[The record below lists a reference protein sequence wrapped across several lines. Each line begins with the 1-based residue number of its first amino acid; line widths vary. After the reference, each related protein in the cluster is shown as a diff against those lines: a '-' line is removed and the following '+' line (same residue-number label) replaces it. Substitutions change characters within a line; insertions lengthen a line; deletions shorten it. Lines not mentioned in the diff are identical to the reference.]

1 MASIAYQNVLCQT
14 QSPEPSATGPV
25 EPEDTLVRAFYPK
38 AKQMIVTG
46 DYLRRKWQPLCGP
59 RFYALI
65 KAIRGYCSYSIKE
78 GEALC
83 YPSEET
89 LARACGVTRRTII
102 NWLVRVRPGEEEKF
116 PGKKVGD
123 FCHQRHGDAL
133 QQFLRIVPQL
143 RYDRVGQRSVKAVH
157 HYFVRMDDPPI
168 PEDIP
173 LIWAKAREL
182 AITHLEAQAKARDQ
196 EARRQEIEARAA
208 WSASSSPEDCTYNN
222 GKNMRPQ
229 QWEKCAQDRLSSP
242 SPITPD
248 FHRSAPGEELR
259 SPAIGNTKGAVN
271 RPVNKEGDE
280 ENKASTASQSISTSA
295 TAQRSENQFR
305 RAAPLDEAAER
316 QRAEREQALSLAYE
330 AAGGVITS
338 LLEELGDTNTAG
350 GTRKVLSSLVAAG
363 VPAERMAN
371 LAYLARDRVRAFI
384 LRGGRILDTQVGFYI
399 TTLCN
404 LAKEAQRKEWNL
416 EQMAAADRRRHERA
430 IRLGAQCRAAQ
441 MTPQEA
447 AQRPERWTARKP
459 TPTEAEALV
468 LELGQQEATYAEA
481 QAQVRQVKEHRQ
493 AREARQQAI
502 QQQAQLFSR
511 LAQAEQAL
519 TMHPEGSLAWER
531 TQREKQEL
539 EQQIA
544 ALRQPGGVS
553 STAPAAPPETI
564 PHPLTQDRNEQE
576 YREAIHAWA
585 RARGWTVKHRV
596 YGGSQRDWQIGLM
609 GVRKAELRALAA
621 ELGI

>member
-14 QSPEPSATGPV
+14 QPPETSFTGTV
-25 EPEDTLVRAFYPK
+25 EPDDTLVRKFYPK

-65 KAIRGYCSYSIKE
+65 KAIRGYCSYTIKE

-133 QQFLRIVPQL
+133 QQFLRIVPKL
-143 RYDRVGQRSVKAVH
+143 RYDPVGQRSVKAVH
-157 HYFVRMDDPPI
+157 NYFVRMDDPPI

-182 AITHLEAQAKARDQ
+182 AIAHLEVQAKAREQ
-196 EARRQEIEARAA
+196 EGRHQEVEARTARAA
-208 WSASSSPEDCTYNN
+208 FSGPEDCTYNN
-222 GKNMRPQ
+222 VKNVLPQ
-229 QWEKCAQDRLSSP
+229 QCEKCALDRLFSP
-242 SPITPD
+242 PHITFD
-248 FHRSAPGEELR
+248 SHRSGPEEESR
-259 SPAIGNTKGAVN
+259 TSAIGNTRTVSIRQAD
-271 RPVNKEGDE
+271 KERDE
-280 ENKASTASQSISTSA
+280 ENAASAASKSTSNSV
-295 TAQRSENQFR
+295 TAQRLEDMFR
-305 RAAPLDEAAER
+305 HAAPLDEEAER
-316 QRAEREQALSLAYE
+316 QLEEREAALAVAAE
-330 AAGGVITS
+330 AAGGVIFS
-338 LLEELGDTNTAG
+338 LLEELGDTYAPG

-363 VPAERMAN
+363 APPERMTD
-371 LAYLARDRVRAFI
+371 LAYLARDRVRAFV

-404 LAKEAQRKEWNL
+404 LAKEARRKGWNL
-416 EQMAAADRRRHERA
+416 EKIAATDRRRHERA
-430 IRLGAQCRAAQ
+430 IRQGEQRRAAQ
-441 MTPQEA
+441 TTPQET
-447 AQRPERWTARKP
+447 QRPARWASRRP
-459 TPTEAEALV
+459 TPAEAEELV
-468 LELGQQEATYAEA
+468 LELGQREETYAEA
-481 QAQVRQVKEHRQ
+481 QTKVRQVAEHRQ

-502 QQQAQLFSR
+502 QRQAQLFSR

-519 TMHPEGSLAWER
+519 IMHPEGGLAWER
-531 TQREKQEL
+531 AQREKQEL
-539 EQQIA
+539 ERQLA
-544 ALRQPGGVS
+544 ALRQPGGVDS
-553 STAPAAPPETI
+553 STPPEGSHPSTI
-564 PHPLTQDRNEQE
+564 QDRSEQE

-585 RARGWTVKHRV
+585 RARGWTEKHRA

>member
-14 QSPEPSATGPV
+14 QPPETSFTGTV
-25 EPEDTLVRAFYPK
+25 EPDDTLVREFYPK

-59 RFYALI
+59 RFYTLI

-133 QQFLRIVPQL
+133 QQFLRIAPKL
-143 RYDRVGQRSVKAVH
+143 RYDPVGQRSVKAVH
-157 HYFVRMDDPPI
+157 NYFVRMDDPPI

-182 AITHLEAQAKARDQ
+182 AIAHLEVQAKAREQ
-196 EARRQEIEARAA
+196 EGRHQEIEARTAQAA
-208 WSASSSPEDCTYNN
+208 FSGPEDCTYNN
-222 GKNMRPQ
+222 VKNVLLQ
-229 QWEKCAQDRLSSP
+229 QCEKCAQDRLFSP
-242 SPITPD
+242 PHITFDP
-248 FHRSAPGEELR
+248 HRSAPGEESR
-259 SPAIGNTKGAVN
+259 TFAIGNN
-271 RPVNKEGDE
+271 RTVSIRQAGKERDK
-280 ENKASTASQSISTSA
+280 ENAASATSKSTSNSA
-295 TAQRSENQFR
+295 TAQRAEDPFR
-305 RAAPLDEAAER
+305 PAAPLDAEE
-316 QRAEREQALSLAYE
+316 EREEALVAAYD
-330 AAGGVITS
+330 AAGSVVRS
-338 LLEELGDTNTAG
+338 LLEELGDTYAPG

-363 VPAERMAN
+363 APPERMTD
-371 LAYLARDRVRAFI
+371 LAYLARDRVRAFV

-404 LAKEAQRKEWNL
+404 LAIEARRKGWNL
-416 EQMAAADRRRHERA
+416 EQIAATDRRRHERA
-430 IRLGAQCRAAQ
+430 IRQGKQQ
-441 MTPQEA
+441 TPGHSTSQT
-447 AQRPERWTARKP
+447 RPRSAHSAGRRP
-459 TPTEAEALV
+459 TPEEAETLV
-468 LELGQQEATYAEA
+468 IDLGQQEATYDEA
-481 QAQVRQVKEHRQ
+481 QAQMRQMKEQRQ

-502 QQQAQLFSR
+502 QQQAHLFSR

-519 TMHPEGSLAWER
+519 RMHPEGSLAWER
-531 TQREKQEL
+531 AQREKQEL

-544 ALRQPGGVS
+544 ALRQPGEVI
-553 STAPAAPPETI
+553 STAPAAPPEPI
-564 PHPLTQDRNEQE
+564 PHPLTQDRSEQE

-585 RARGWTVKHRV
+585 RSQGWTVKHRA